1 MKSLLFTM
9 VFLLSLD
16 EQGGQG
22 GPGLIIGV
30 SNPAA
35 LLAFTQIP
43 VGDNSSFSNASVQL
57 STSNVQITS
66 VASDPNKGVVF
77 MAMSDKIYMIFNY
90 TISESNFCT
99 SMTEVFTGKSS
110 ALGQIAVDYISN
122 NLYWC
127 DSLHQWIAMK
137 PAYNSTNDIYKVLV
151 HKDLRQPVGLA
162 LDPKEK

>member
-9 VFLLSLD
+9 AFFLSLD
-16 EQGGQG
+16 GQG
-22 GPGLIIGV
+22 EPGLIIGV

-35 LLAFTQIP
+35 LLAFPPIP

-66 VASDPNKGVVF
+66 VASDLNKGVVF
-77 MAMSDKIYMIFNY
+77 IAMSDTIYMIHNY
-90 TISESNFCT
+90 TISENNFCT
-99 SMTEVFTGKSS
+99 SMNPVFTGKSS
-110 ALGQIAVDYISN
+110 AFGQIVVDYISN

-127 DSLHQWIAMK
+127 DALHQWIAMK

-151 HKDLRQPVGLA
+151 HEDLRQPEGLA
-162 LDPKEK
+162 LDPEKR

>member
-9 VFLLSLD
+9 VFLLSLGG
-16 EQGGQG
+16 QGGQG

-43 VGDNSSFSNASVQL
+43 VGDKSSLSNASL
-57 STSNVQITS
+57 TISPSNVQITS

-77 MAMSDKIYMIFNY
+77 MALLDTIYMIHDY
-90 TISESNFCT
+90 TISESNFCSRYT
-99 SMTEVFTGKSS
+99 TVFTGKSS
-110 ALGQIAVDYISN
+110 AFGQIVVDYISG

-127 DSLHQWIAMK
+127 DALHQWIAMK
-137 PAYNSTNDIYKVLV
+137 QAYNSTNDIYKVLA
-151 HKDLRQPVGLA
+151 HKDLRQPEGLA
-162 LDPKEK
+162 LDPVKR